1 MPGHVGSS
9 LIEFGVGVDS
19 SMTTS
24 GPYSSRNRLALLVL
38 KLRYVTF
45 IVPTST
51 SLATRFLT
59 PSLRQASPTVRSKD
73 AVRIT
78 SSDSGW
84 YQG

>member
-1 MPGHVGSS
+1 MVFPLTMNACRAMVDHR
-9 LIEFGVGVDS
+9 LIEFGVGVELVDDDV
-19 SMTTS
+19 

-59 PSLRQASPTVRSKD
+59 PSLRQASPP
-73 AVRIT
+73 
-78 SSDSGW
+78 SD
-84 YQG
+84 